1 MKTNGITLVEL
12 MIALA
17 VLAVGFSALLFS
29 QVGNLKASTQTKLNT
44 QVKAAA
50 NRVLEQKLAEV
61 LVVQMDNTSA
71 SPAGTTNTISNTAYI
86 DESNAS
92 IFNRSGVKQSFFF
105 MDYYW
110 NCPTAQTPP
119 TGSGVRTSFR
129 SVSCTGTETV
139 DGISVSWNVRAQT
152 GFTGEGV
159 LDVVVTASTP
169 GGGRLTLGNRVSC
182 YDIYPSPSANAPKP
196 CPTPGNGRS

>member
-1 MKTNGITLVEL
+1 
-12 MIALA
+12 IALA
-17 VLAVGFSALLFS
+17 VLAVGFTALLYR
-29 QVGNLKASTQTKLNT
+29 QVGNLKASTQSKLNT

-61 LVVQMDNTSA
+61 LVVQMDDTSA
-71 SPAGTTNTISNTAYI
+71 TPAGSSNTISSSSFV
-86 DESNAS
+86 DESSATV
-92 IFNRSGVKQSFFF
+92 FNRSGVKQSFFF
-105 MDYYW
+105 VDYYW
-110 NCPTAQTPP
+110 NCPEAQTPP
-119 TGSGVRTSFR
+119 TGSGVRSSFR
-129 SVSCTGTETV
+129 SVTCAGTESV
-139 DGISVSWNVRAQT
+139 DGISVSWNIRAQS

-169 GGGRLTLGNRVSC
+169 GGGRLTLGSRVSC